1 MKHQTPPPTLKSI
14 VDAIAAARGVS
25 LYKEGKA
32 Q

>member
-1 MKHQTPPPTLKSI
+1 MKRQTPPSTLKDI
-14 VDAIAAARGVS
+14 VDAIAARRGVS